1 MSNIFVFCVPILIL
15 WMLQCVYGQS
25 IESACKESC
34 ESSLI
39 LTSRDKSLFCND
51 QCKLDQ
57 CRFGCEQYNVGLESS
72 CQQACSESLV
82 ERQYCMKGCNT
93 ALGIYTRNIEAT
105 WSSLPA
111 PELKHGSKTH
121 SSLVLHW
128 AGPIHPNVTYYIQ
141 SRITDFNSDWEIYNE
156 SSLESG
162 GYVNITGL
170 RPYVTYKF
178 KILLV
183 ITPAHMNATPESEEI
198 TTSPFGAPSSPP
210 YILDVSAPT
219 PSVITI
225 SWKAPIFTNGPIL
238 GYRLNLD
245 PVNHPSLKQVNREVP
260 GNVTSWTLQQLQS
273 SQLYYVT
280 VSAWNSDG
288 EGPPDSVNVTTPN
301 AGNLTEDRM
310 PYLILGED
318 NVVLKQNMKEWLYS
332 KPHQLHTEAES
343 LFLSGIGVHIARQ
356 ALVVSVH
363 SDVVKQV
370 HYVDINEPE
379 NLRRDIYPMLTNP
392 TAVTVDWLND
402 LVYVIDDLRIYQCD
416 IDASSCNTVATGP
429 LSSTATDLE
438 IDPLNGFLYFTQTGD
453 NAGLYRIDTGD
464 IRKLGRYFTKSAY
477 PRLVMYCQLRTFFID
492 HSNMQLYFPN
502 DSQNTMLTSFLDGSG
517 LVDLRKG
524 KVVRPNYHN
533 ITSMVFY
540 NGTFWWTNGD
550 DMMKEDYDVNR
561 DMFYLNPL
569 LFFTHHYTS
578 FNLYLPTSQPPPVP
592 HSPPQNLQAL
602 FTSTKVKI
610 KWSEPQK
617 LSYQGKG
624 AWAQWLYEVS
634 ITMAETQEETIL
646 RGIDGRSLEQMD
658 MLPNK
663 VYTIKARAC
672 CKLGC
677 GPWSSQFIG
686 RTLPLAASDAT
697 LLFSSWMRRS
707 NGLLEVNMYGKKVK
721 MAIIDSTAKFKDF
734 AWSSTDIYWTANDG
748 GVYTCDRATLGAF
761 SQVDFAGKSV
771 SAIAYDW
778 LGHKLY
784 WSISNLGVIRRSSV
798 DGSSIEFV
806 TQGTAHH
813 MAVDS
818 LAGRLYWS
826 TTNTLES
833 AALNGE
839 DHYLHFSI
847 PFFSGKHVISLTL
860 NMDMGKVL
868 WYVRGYRKQELY
880 MTDLVQ
886 NGEDHDPTQPYSFIG
901 SFTSISEMSVLHY
914 YSHRLFWKNSDN
926 KMVVGDM
933 ECNHTSDVSSYT
945 ADGFTVLHHSLQPY
959 PAGMNESTL
968 IIIPKAVPME
978 TIQCQGHW
986 ADFNLTWSPATV
998 TYGKVFYEV
1007 SIEVPQTSIKK
1018 MLFQKMEDTW
1028 YKMPNLPPY
1037 SEIIVS
1043 LRAYT
1048 YWGNGPVTTV
1058 TINSPMS
1065 VPGKPLQPRV
1075 YVNPYKDA
1083 VTSHHAL
1090 AADFRWM
1097 KPNVTNGLI
1106 SQYNVSYW
1114 SMSVEN
1120 GRVFVVTSPAS
1131 SRHFILDNLLPNASY
1146 SFQVCACTVVGCGEK
1161 SNIIVA
1167 QQDVVRPVPK
1177 LLVATPTSI
1186 RMAEIDSSVNLT
1198 VAIETSVSPVAVTYQ
1213 AQDNRMFWINGD
1225 GMLMES
1231 VNKDQNPLV
1240 KLNNSGVDLSLD
1252 WISRTLFIVEVDRT
1266 RGTSTLGAYKLDQR
1280 EYISLQERPQAIRAI
1295 VADPYTSNVIWTEEG
1310 LNKNQFTVYKMNS
1323 NSDIVAVFSN
1333 IRRRLRR
1340 EVTSL
1345 PCTCPMTVTTSGAL
1359 AVDHS
1364 SNNKMEMI
1372 LYHLSTKSLIA
1383 ADIDGCHC
1391 RTILPGSSV
1400 SDSPPD
1406 LLSVDHLYI
1415 YWYVKASGQLFAI
1428 DKATKV
1434 ISLHSVPGVT
1444 DLLAYGSQLQPLP
1457 GLGCLDPGPYNG
1469 SIVMVYHTNAS
1480 LTLLL
1485 EEISWPAECDS
1496 ISHPNTRYTVF
1507 FKQGSHGDRCG
1518 LDGHDCLSQTSYNRQ
1533 MTVSPLEAYMEYVV
1547 HGAVS
1552 NYYTENLDSVLSE
1565 PHVFRT
1571 KVGVPSPAT
1580 SVTIKVL
1587 TFNKMSVKWSPP
1599 LHVNG
1604 PLEEVTYKVKWSV
1617 MTKEGQTQEMEMTP
1631 AIELPTSITRVPI
1644 HNVTLTDLLPNHQ
1657 YKVKILASN
1666 KERLVYSET
1675 AEVKAKTFE
1684 GLSDIKLES
1693 KSEDT
1698 LNVSW
1703 DIPGDESVYA
1713 VTFIHYQIEEG
1724 SLMKRS
1730 QTQFPTKAK
1739 NYTQCRHSIRH
1750 LQPYTQYSIKLK
1762 LVLTSLQRVDWP
1774 DDDRFVFRTNAS
1786 TPLEPLPP
1794 EVQRLKSHVYVVVW
1808 QEPKVNGESISHY
1821 LLQYRQTDS
1830 DTWEQAYNGTEL
1842 RWVVDKEVTPPGHD
1856 YVFRVKA
1863 TNEIGWGPPS
1873 NASATFTFIEALVKT
1888 DNTIILAIGL
1898 PVGLILIGI
1907 VILIAYCYVRWK
1919 RQDLQK
1925 KRPQFVAVARG
1936 PDVELATLRE
1946 LPHTAYQQSNTLYAI
1961 SLIPTDSDIAS
1972 LPHFRRDQLMLTKFL
1987 GSGAFGEVFEGVAK
2001 NILSD
2006 TSGETKVAVKTL
2018 RKSASDH
2025 EKEEFLKE
2033 AVLMSNF
2040 KHEHIL
2046 SLLGVCLDNDPEF
2059 IILELMEGGDLLSFL
2074 RACRPSTTNAAF
2086 MCITDL
2092 VKICVHVARGCK
2104 YLEEMHFV
2112 HRDLA
2117 ARNCLV
2123 SSKTPAEMVVKI
2135 GDFGLARDIYKND
2148 YYRKEGEGLLPV
2160 RWMSPEALV
2169 DGVFTTQSDI
2179 WAFGILIWEVMTFG
2193 RQPYPARTNIEVLHF
2208 VRSGGQLEQPEGCPE
2223 ELFQMMRSCW
2233 VEAEDRPSFSA
2244 ILQQLE
2250 EFHEKCVSL
2259 FADYIVPIRSR
2270 TINPDVGG
2278 STCRRQPRER
2288 KTRRRTLSHGHD
2300 PECKG
2305 DNEVLYKKI
2314 QHATSFDMPEPRDE
2328 VDLEMTYRQIAM
2340 QNSAC
2345 TDYLIPHTQGT
2356 PKYLQLIRDPVDRR
2370 KSSQGSSRH
2379 SSCSSDIYSLNSS
2392 LQVALPPLKQ
2402 YESIHS
2408 IDSDLC
2414 PDVPY
2419 SPVNTIP
2426 EGYEF
2431 VPYPSHLTRNKMAT
2445 PDGYAVVN
2453 GPPRRVSSSSSHDI
2467 PSVHNNQ
2474 CVSNNLVPTGFSDG
2488 TSNNL
2493 PNGTGPSDYSLFVGT
2508 SAPHTQCIPDSSL
2521 PAGYTTVNIPA
2532 KTGCPVGTSSSAE
2545 VIISYPRASVERGY
2559 SSAEARLYYTG
2570 TASDLANNLK
2580 NKPKAIYPHIALT
2593 DSRNYVDCNRNKASY
2608 LSQKSDCSHLSPNKL
2623 QAYWASNSRIPG
2635 VQDTKVPGGRSRGQV
2650 YPLSEAL
2657 VSGYSDV
2664 QASLV

>member
-1 MSNIFVFCVPILIL
+1 
-15 WMLQCVYGQS
+15 
-25 IESACKESC
+25 
-34 ESSLI
+34 
-39 LTSRDKSLFCND
+39 
-51 QCKLDQ
+51 
-57 CRFGCEQYNVGLESS
+57 
-72 CQQACSESLV
+72 
-82 ERQYCMKGCNT
+82 MK
-93 ALGIYTRNIEAT
+93 
-105 WSSLPA
+105 
-111 PELKHGSKTH
+111 
-121 SSLVLHW
+121 
-128 AGPIHPNVTYYIQ
+128 
-141 SRITDFNSDWEIYNE
+141 
-156 SSLESG
+156 
-162 GYVNITGL
+162 
-170 RPYVTYKF
+170 
-178 KILLV
+178 
-183 ITPAHMNATPESEEI
+183 ATPESEKI

-225 SWKAPIFTNGPIL
+225 SWKPPIFTNGPIL

-245 PVNHPSLKQVNREVP
+245 PVNHPSLHQVNREVP
-260 GNVTSWTLQQLQS
+260 GNMTSWTLQQLQS
-273 SQLYYVT
+273 SQLYYIT

-288 EGPPDSVNVTTPN
+288 EGPADSANITTPN

-318 NVVLKQNMKEWLYS
+318 NIVLKQNMEEWLYS
-332 KPHQLHTEAES
+332 KPHQLHTES
-343 LFLSGIGVHIARQ
+343 DSMFLSGIGVHIARE

-363 SDVVKQV
+363 SDTIKQV
-370 HYVDINEPE
+370 HYVHITEPE
-379 NLRRDIYPMLTNP
+379 KLRRDIYPTLTNP
-392 TAVTVDWLND
+392 TAISVDWLTD
-402 LVYVIDDLRIYQCD
+402 LVYIVNDLRIYQCE
-416 IDASSCNTVATGP
+416 IDADSCDMVAAGP
-429 LSSTATDLE
+429 LSTTATDLE
-438 IDPLNGFLYFTQTGD
+438 MDPLNGFLYFTQSGD
-453 NAGLYRIDTGD
+453 KAGLYRIDTGD
-464 IRKLGRYFTKSAY
+464 IRSMGRFFSMPAKPKL
-477 PRLVMYCQLRTFFID
+477 VIYCELKAFFID
-492 HSNMQLYFPN
+492 HGNMQLYFPN

-540 NGTFWWTNGD
+540 NGTFWWTNGINV
-550 DMMKEDYDVNR
+550 MKEDYDVNR
-561 DMFYLNPL
+561 DMFYLNFLP
-569 LFFTHHYTS
+569 FFTHHYTS
-578 FNLYLPTSQPPPVP
+578 FNLYLPTSQPPPAP
-592 HSPPQNLQAL
+592 HSPPENLQAL
-602 FTSTKVKI
+602 FTSTRVKV

-617 LSYQGKG
+617 LSYQGRG
-624 AWAQWLYEVS
+624 AWARWQYEVS
-634 ITMAETQEETIL
+634 IMMKETREETIL
-646 RGIDGRSLEQMD
+646 RGIDEQTLEQVD
-658 MLPNK
+658 MVPDK
-663 VYTIKARAC
+663 MYIIKARAC

-677 GPWSSQFIG
+677 GPWSSEFIG
-686 RTLPLAASDAT
+686 RTLPVAASDAT
-697 LLFSSWMRRS
+697 LLFSWWLRIS
-707 NGLLEVNMYGKKVK
+707 NRLIEVDMYGKRVK
-721 MAIIDSTAKFKDF
+721 MATIASTAKFKDF
-734 AWSSTDIYWTANDG
+734 AWSSTDIYWTADDG
-748 GVYTCDRATLGAF
+748 NVYACDRATLGSF
-761 SQVDFAGKSV
+761 SKVAFAGKSV
-771 SAIAYDW
+771 SAITYDW
-778 LGHKLY
+778 LGRKLY
-784 WSISNLGVIRRSSV
+784 WSVSNLGVIRRSSV
-798 DGSSIEFV
+798 DGGSVEFV

-818 LAGRLYWS
+818 LGGRLYWT

-833 AALNGE
+833 AALNGD
-839 DHYLHFSI
+839 DHFLHFSI

-860 NMDMGKVL
+860 NLDMGKVL
-868 WYVRGYRKQELY
+868 WYVRGYRKQEMY
-880 MTDLVQ
+880 MTDLVH
-886 NGEDHDPTQPYSFIG
+886 NGEEHDPTQPYSFIG
-901 SFTSISEMSVLHY
+901 SFTNISEMSVLHY
-914 YSHRLFWKNSDN
+914 YSHRIFWKNYNN

-933 ECNHTSDVSSYT
+933 ECNHTSDVSSYSVN
-945 ADGFTVLHHSLQPY
+945 GFTVLHHSLQPY
-959 PAGMNESTL
+959 PVGENETTL
-968 IIIPKAVPME
+968 IIVPEAVPTE
-978 TIQCQGHW
+978 SIQCQGHW
-986 ADFNLTWSPATV
+986 AEFNLTWSPASV
-998 TYGKVFYEV
+998 TYGNVFYEV
-1007 SIEVPQTSIKK
+1007 SIEVPESSNKK

-1028 YKMPNLPPY
+1028 YKMSNLPPY
-1037 SEIIVS
+1037 SEIIIS

-1048 YWGNGPVTTV
+1048 YWGNGPITTV
-1058 TINSPMS
+1058 TVHSPMS

-1075 YVNPYKDA
+1075 YVTPYKDA
-1083 VTSHHAL
+1083 LTSHHAL

-1097 KPNVTNGLI
+1097 KPNITNGPI
-1106 SQYNVSYW
+1106 SHYNISHW
-1114 SMSVEN
+1114 SLSVGN
-1120 GRVFVVTSPAS
+1120 GQVFVVTGPATA
-1131 SRHFILDNLLPNASY
+1131 RHFILDHLRPNASY
-1146 SFQVCACTVVGCGEK
+1146 SFQVCACTAVGCGEK
-1161 SNIIVA
+1161 SDIVVA

-1177 LLVATPTSI
+1177 LLVATATSI
-1186 RMAEIDSSVNLT
+1186 KMAEIDSSVNLT
-1198 VAIETSVSPVAVTYQ
+1198 VAIETSVPSLAVTYQ
-1213 AQDNRMFWINGD
+1213 AQNNRKFWISED

-1231 VNKDQNPLV
+1231 VNNDIHPLM
-1240 KLNNSGVDLSLD
+1240 KLNRSGVDLSLD
-1252 WISRTLFIVEVDRT
+1252 WISQTLYTAEVDHT
-1266 RGTSTLGAYKLDQR
+1266 RGISSLGAYKLDQGQ
-1280 EYISLQERPQAIRAI
+1280 YVSLQDRPQAIGAV

-1310 LNKNQFTVYKMNS
+1310 LNRNQYTVYKMNS
-1323 NSDIVAVFSN
+1323 NHDIVAVFSTM
-1333 IRRRLRR
+1333 RRRLRR

-1345 PCTCPMTVTTSGAL
+1345 PCTCPMTVTTSRSL

-1372 LYHLSTKSLIA
+1372 LYHLSDKALIA

-1391 RTILPGSSV
+1391 RTILPGTSV
-1400 SDSPPD
+1400 SDSAPD

-1415 YWYVKASGQLFAI
+1415 YWYNKAAGQLYTI
-1428 DKATKV
+1428 DKATNV
-1434 ISLHSVPGVT
+1434 VTPHAMPGVN

-1457 GLGCLDPGPYNG
+1457 GLDCLDPGPYNG
-1469 SIVMVYHTNAS
+1469 SIVMVRHTNSS
-1480 LTLLL
+1480 LSILL
-1485 EEISWPAECDS
+1485 EEVGWPAECDT

-1507 FKQGSHGDRCG
+1507 FRQGSHGDRCG
-1518 LDGHDCLSQTSYNRQ
+1518 VDGHDCGSQTSYDRPI
-1533 MTVSPLEAYMEYVV
+1533 TIPGLEPYMEYVV

-1552 NYYTENLDSVLSE
+1552 NYYTENLDKVLSE
-1565 PHVFRT
+1565 PQVYRT

-1580 SVTIKVL
+1580 SVILKVL
-1587 TFNKMSVKWSPP
+1587 TFDQMSVRWSPP
-1599 LHVNG
+1599 LHSNG
-1604 PLEEVTYKVKWSV
+1604 PLQEITYKVKWTV
-1617 MTKEGQTQEMEMTP
+1617 VTKGQTQEMEMTP

-1644 HNVTLTDLLPNHQ
+1644 HNVTLTNLLPNHE

-1666 KERLVYSET
+1666 KERLVFSET

-1684 GLSDIKLES
+1684 RLNDIELVER
-1693 KSEDT
+1693 SEDT

-1703 DIPGDESVYA
+1703 DIPGDQSVYTG
-1713 VTFIHYQIEEG
+1713 TFLYYRIEEG
-1724 SLMKRS
+1724 EGLAVKMG
-1730 QTQFPTKAK
+1730 QTVLPFRAK
-1739 NYTQCRHSIRH
+1739 NRTHYNYTISH
-1750 LQPYTQYSIKLK
+1750 LQPYTQYSVRLR
-1762 LVLTSLQRVDWP
+1762 LALRSLMSMEWP
-1774 DDDRFVFRTNAS
+1774 KDDRFVFRTKAS

-1794 EVQRLKSHVYVVVW
+1794 EVQKLKSQVYVVVW
-1808 QEPKVNGESISHY
+1808 QEPQVNGESISHY
-1821 LLQYRQTDS
+1821 ILQYRQTDS
-1830 DTWEQAYNGTEL
+1830 DTWDQAYNGSEL

-1873 NASATFTFIEALVKT
+1873 NSSLTFTYIEALVQM
-1888 DNTIILAIGL
+1888 DNSIILAIGL

-1907 VILIAYCYVRWK
+1907 VILVAYCYVRWK

-1925 KRPQFVAVARG
+1925 KRPQFIAVARG

-1987 GSGAFGEVFEGVAK
+1987 GSGAFGEVFEGLAK

-2086 MCITDL
+2086 LCITDL

-2123 SSKTPAEMVVKI
+2123 SSKTPADMVVKI

-2193 RQPYPARTNIEVLHF
+2193 RQPYPARTNIEVLHY

-2223 ELFQMMRSCW
+2223 ELFQMMRTCW

-2244 ILQQLE
+2244 VLQQLE
-2250 EFHEKCVSL
+2250 DFHEKCVSL

-2270 TINPDVGG
+2270 TFNPDAGG
-2278 STCRRQPRER
+2278 STCHRQPRER

-2300 PECKG
+2300 PDYKG
-2305 DNEVLYKKI
+2305 DGEVLYKKI
-2314 QHATSFDMPEPRDE
+2314 QHATSFDSPEPRDE
-2328 VDLEMTYRQIAM
+2328 MDLELTYRQIAM

-2370 KSSQGSSRH
+2370 MRKTSQGSSRH

-2408 IDSDLC
+2408 IDSDHHLC
-2414 PDVPY
+2414 PDAPY
-2419 SPVNTIP
+2419 SPVNSIP

-2431 VPYPSHLTRNKMAT
+2431 VPYPSHLTRDKTAA
-2445 PDGYAVVN
+2445 PDGYAIVN
-2453 GPPRRVSSSSSHDI
+2453 GPPRRVSSSSSHDGKSA
-2467 PSVHNNQ
+2467 PNMQ
-2474 CVSNNLVPTGFSDG
+2474 CVPNSSVPG
-2488 TSNNL
+2488 
-2493 PNGTGPSDYSLFVGT
+2493 
-2508 SAPHTQCIPDSSL
+2508 
-2521 PAGYTTVNIPA
+2521 GYTPVNIPS
-2532 KTGCPVGTSSSAE
+2532 KSGFSEGTSSSAE
-2545 VIISYPRASVERGY
+2545 VIISYPRASVDRGY

-2570 TASDLANNLK
+2570 PDSNLANNLK
-2580 NKPKAIYPHIALT
+2580 NKSKPIYPHIALT

-2608 LSQKSDCSHLSPNKL
+2608 LSLASKSDCSHLTQNFDPAKL

-2635 VQDTKVPGGRSRGQV
+2635 GQDSKIPGGRSRGQV
-2650 YPLSEAL
+2650 YPLGEAL
-2657 VSGYSDV
+2657 VTGYSDV